1 MADEVWVLAYA
12 IARAAI
18 AITFVVWGLYY
29 CCFYSRRLDS
39 REAELEVQR
48 KKNTEIRRKA
58 ALEALIN
65 HEVTLSDLQRINGSD
80 VQQSP
85 FDHHDKQQDVNFDD
99 ASFAD
104 NGSVLDD
111 TGHLNLESARKA
123 IAEQFGKKHQV
134 ASTPLK
140 ISHSTSNVSSSDYP
154 VITDSNTSSMIEV
167 PLGAPSSA
175 TINPNTDVLTSEMLD
190 VDGDGPAHVFGPSC
204 GICLTEYAEG
214 DVVSWSKH
222 PLCRHDFHQHC
233 LLPWLMSHDTCPN
246 CRRVFFATN
255 A

>member
-1 MADEVWVLAYA
+1 MADEVWFLAYA

-18 AITFVVWGLYY
+18 AFAFAVWGLYY

-48 KKNTEIRRKA
+48 EKNTENRRKA

-65 HEVTLSDLQRINGSD
+65 HEVTLSDLQRMNGID
-80 VQQSP
+80 AQQSP
-85 FDHHDKQQDVNFDD
+85 FDHRDEQKDVDFDD
-99 ASFAD
+99 ASLAD
-104 NGSVLDD
+104 DSVVSND
-111 TGHLNLESARKA
+111 TGHLTLESARKA

-134 ASTPLK
+134 ASTTSQ
-140 ISHSTSNVSSSDYP
+140 ISHSSYSVSSNDYP
-154 VITDSNTSSMIEV
+154 VITDSTVSSIQV

-175 TINPNTDVLTSEMLD
+175 TMNPNTDELTNQMVD
-190 VDGDGPAHVFGPSC
+190 VDENGPTHVFGPSC

-214 DVVSWSKH
+214 DIVSWSKH

-246 CRRVFFATN
+246 CRWVFFASN